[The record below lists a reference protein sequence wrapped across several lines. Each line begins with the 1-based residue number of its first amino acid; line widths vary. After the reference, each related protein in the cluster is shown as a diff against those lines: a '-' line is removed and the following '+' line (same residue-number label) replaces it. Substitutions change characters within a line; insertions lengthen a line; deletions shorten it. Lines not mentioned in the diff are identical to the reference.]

1 MTPNP
6 RTIAGGLAA
15 AVLGSGVTAALLL
28 APNATSASTP
38 TSTEVTST
46 DDSGGTTDN
55 GSTSARGDALRE
67 ALQPLV
73 DAGALTEEQAD
84 TIVNELLNVAVSR
97 FDLEISPDVQVG
109 RGFPGLPALPGMPGG
124 HHENGP
130 FGGRLRL
137 FSADVIADAIGI
149 DEADLIDQLRQGK
162 TVAEIAEDNG
172 VDPQTVI
179 DALVDNYTQR
189 VTEWVNGDDTGSTS
203 DDEAATT
210 TPTTETTA

>member
-1 MTPNP
+1 MNPNP

-28 APNATSASTP
+28 APDATSASTP
-38 TSTEVTST
+38 TSTEVPST
-46 DDSGGTTDN
+46 DDSDGADG
-55 GSTSARGDALRE
+55 TSARGDALRE

-73 DAGALTEEQAD
+73 DGGALTEEQAD
-84 TIVNELLNVAVSR
+84 AIVDELLDVAVSR
-97 FDLEISPDVQVG
+97 FDLEIGPDVLIG

-137 FSADVIADAIGI
+137 LNADVIADAIGI
-149 DEADLIDQLRQGK
+149 DVADLIDQLRQGQ

-172 VDPQTVI
+172 VDPQAVI
-179 DALVDNYTQR
+179 AALVDEYSER
-189 VTEWVNGDDTGSTS
+189 VTDWVNGDDSGATT

-210 TPTTETTA
+210 TPPTTAEA